1 MISVVIPVYNVDK
14 YITDCL
20 ESIVSQTFSEWEVV
34 MVNDG
39 SSDRSLEICKRF
51 CERDGRFRVLEQENR
66 GVSAARNTGI
76 DACRGEYIF
85 FMDAD
90 DTILPNTFEAL
101 NTVLYETKADM
112 VSFQFQKIVDE
123 SEIHQ
128 VSQTGKMQVITAYEA
143 VRLFLQEQQIG
154 ISMCTKLVKRS
165 VVQNIKFEEGRA
177 SNEDK
182 FFLFET
188 LLSLNKVVLL
198 QEPYYCYWT
207 RENSATTRP
216 FDKRWFDGYFFAKK
230 IYRMVCER
238 KPELEPEARYQLLSS
253 CYFLVRQMDNKKASK
268 LYPEEYQELCK
279 EISKLR
285 VVDIWKIISP
295 KRRKGIFAIKYAPF
309 LYRLIVK

>member
-39 SSDRSLEICKRF
+39 SSDRSVEICKSF
-51 CERDGRFRVLEQENR
+51 CERDSRFRVLEQENR

-101 NTVLYETKADM
+101 NAVLHETKADM

-128 VSQTGKMQVITAYEA
+128 VSQTGKIQVITAYEA
-143 VRLFLQEQQIG
+143 LRLFLQEQQIG
-154 ISMCTKLVKRS
+154 ISMCTKLVKSS

-188 LLSLNKVVLL
+188 LLSLNKVALL

-216 FDKRWFDGYFFAKK
+216 FDKRWFDGYF
-230 IYRMVCER
+230 C
-238 KPELEPEARYQLLSS
+238 
-253 CYFLVRQMDNKKASK
+253 
-268 LYPEEYQELCK
+268 
-279 EISKLR
+279 
-285 VVDIWKIISP
+285 
-295 KRRKGIFAIKYAPF
+295 
-309 LYRLIVK
+309 

>member
-1 MISVVIPVYNVDK
+1 MISVVIPVYNVEK

-216 FDKRWFDGYFFAKK
+216 
-230 IYRMVCER
+230 
-238 KPELEPEARYQLLSS
+238 
-253 CYFLVRQMDNKKASK
+253 
-268 LYPEEYQELCK
+268 
-279 EISKLR
+279 
-285 VVDIWKIISP
+285 
-295 KRRKGIFAIKYAPF
+295 
-309 LYRLIVK
+309 

>member
-1 MISVVIPVYNVDK
+1 MISVVIPVYNVEK

-177 SNEDK
+177 SKEDK

-198 QEPYYCYWT
+198 Q
-207 RENSATTRP
+207 
-216 FDKRWFDGYFFAKK
+216 
-230 IYRMVCER
+230 
-238 KPELEPEARYQLLSS
+238 
-253 CYFLVRQMDNKKASK
+253 
-268 LYPEEYQELCK
+268 
-279 EISKLR
+279 
-285 VVDIWKIISP
+285 
-295 KRRKGIFAIKYAPF
+295 
-309 LYRLIVK
+309 